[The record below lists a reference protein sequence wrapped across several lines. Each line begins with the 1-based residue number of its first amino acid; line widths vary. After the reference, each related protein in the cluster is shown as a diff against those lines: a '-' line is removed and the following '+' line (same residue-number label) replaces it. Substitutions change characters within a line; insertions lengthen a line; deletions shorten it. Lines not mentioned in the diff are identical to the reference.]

1 LIVIATLAT
10 MLVGA
15 TNPPETIGESKGA
28 LEGSWRV
35 TITGGVGT
43 PTLPRAS
50 STLAAT
56 SLVP

>member
-15 TNPPETIGESKGA
+15 TSPPETIGESKGA

-43 PTLPRAS
+43 PTLPD
-50 STLAAT
+50 
-56 SLVP
+56 